1 MKKAANVVLLLTHK
15 RDSLIWL
22 ALLFSFVSHVISF
35 LQFCISFEGL
45 QVPERW
51 FGQFTFLVA
60 CSMLAASLQFLLYKQ
75 WSALY
80 ICLAS
85 RFFILFFATYPMG
98 NFIAVKTTLLT
109 SLVFET
115 MIYSTFPFSLI
126 ISTAFIAMSIIIR
139 KSGSAWDRQV
149 MWISFDNLLFV
160 GFYPLIAMVLGGALK
175 DAYMKASERRK
186 LIEQI
191 RSSSMNLVDTNIK
204 LQEYII
210 KSEEN
215 TKLQERERIS
225 RELHDTIG
233 YTLMNIIVLLKAC
246 MELAKTDT
254 TTVFNLMA
262 QGIDQ
267 AQKGLAET
275 RVALRAIRSTKL
287 MRQTLDTAHGLVHQ
301 GVVFHVQQPGGVVGA
316 LQEGA
321 EADEVE
327 GLVLQHGAHGDAAR
341 QVRAELHPFEECA
354 GIALEALRAACGAN
368 SSQVWLMRLPDLGG
382 QRAAHGAGVLAR
394 GVRQRRMLR
403 RVGGVGHHEVHH
415 VAGVTSP

>member
-275 RVALRAIRSTKL
+275 RAALRAIRSTKL
-287 MRQTLDTAHGLVHQ
+287 MRQTLDTEVNRLVRAFKETHIEVTAKYSNVPSSFGQEIDYTICRMVQESITNAIRHGNATKISIHLSFDGDKAIVSISDN
-301 GVVFHVQQPGGVVGA
+301 GGGSK
-316 LQEGA
+316 
-321 EADEVE
+321 EVE
-327 GLVLQHGAHGDAAR
+327 EGIGLTGMRERLINVNGGM
-341 QVRAELHPFEECA
+341 
-354 GIALEALRAACGAN
+354 ALNNLDEGFQLYAWIPVKR
-368 SSQVWLMRLPDLGG
+368 SS
-382 QRAAHGAGVLAR
+382 
-394 GVRQRRMLR
+394 
-403 RVGGVGHHEVHH
+403 
-415 VAGVTSP
+415 